1 MNEGTCVCSGG
12 CWGVG
17 GVSESDV
24 RGGGDDFM
32 DSLRI
37 WLCGVGYLR
46 FSVAVDGLVPMGNEV
61 IDVALVDWTSK
72 ILSLFL

>member
-1 MNEGTCVCSGG
+1 M
-12 CWGVG
+12 
-17 GVSESDV
+17 

-61 IDVALVDWTSK
+61 IDVALVDWSSK
-72 ILSLFL
+72 IPSLFL